1 MPFPYTF
8 PFLFDEPPAPAGAY
22 RAFYIEKFAGTEG
35 YSRPFWSHSVPDT
48 SFLNNSWREPVPFD
62 LASEYG
68 LAIAHHGD
76 YCWLSTPWGVWRA
89 ELTEQSID
97 LTADVLSVREELSG
111 ASGKLMVELRN
122 DEGQYASPGQG
133 DLSVLDVGCQMEFS
147 PGYRTTAGD
156 EASSGP
162 SFILDAYEHTSSG
175 GKASLVLYASDA
187 WSLIEKWKARHQF
200 RWNRQTDEMCVKDIL
215 AFVLGRCGLKLE
227 VKSQSSV
234 ITSFYP
240 DFTIHPNN
248 RGDMVIARLL
258 SFVPDVLFIE
268 GNRAYLVNPLATD
281 SSVYSY
287 GASHP
292 ILEGK
297 YRRGTLEPNR
307 VQVEGYDPQAGEP
320 VVVDSFAWD
329 EIGKLCDILLQLE
342 DRDIDAVTKAR
353 QRGEAYL
360 RKAGIESASGA
371 IRIPVNCGQQLY
383 DVVDITDNR
392 AGLGGEKRRVLG
404 LALLYHPRRRE
415 YEMRLSLGAV

>member
-1 MPFPYTF
+1 
-8 PFLFDEPPAPAGAY
+8 
-22 RAFYIEKFAGTEG
+22 
-35 YSRPFWSHSVPDT
+35 
-48 SFLNNSWREPVPFD
+48 
-62 LASEYG
+62 
-68 LAIAHHGD
+68 
-76 YCWLSTPWGVWRA
+76 
-89 ELTEQSID
+89 
-97 LTADVLSVREELSG
+97 
-111 ASGKLMVELRN
+111 
-122 DEGQYASPGQG
+122 
-133 DLSVLDVGCQMEFS
+133 
-147 PGYRTTAGD
+147 
-156 EASSGP
+156 
-162 SFILDAYEHTSSG
+162 
-175 GKASLVLYASDA
+175 
-187 WSLIEKWKARHQF
+187 
-200 RWNRQTDEMCVKDIL
+200 
-215 AFVLGRCGLKLE
+215 
-227 VKSQSSV
+227 
-234 ITSFYP
+234 
-240 DFTIHPNN
+240 
-248 RGDMVIARLL
+248 
-258 SFVPDVLFIE
+258 VLFIE

-371 IRIPVNCGQQLY
+371 IRTPVNCGQQLY